1 MHKCAID
8 YNIKQDIK
16 VEHGEIEYVNNL
28 FKRTLKIHFYNP
40 LINEPLIKFVYF
52 IKNAKVV
59 KTDNNK
65 ITIVLNSN
73 DINLISS
80 IKKLD
85 DITNQ
90 ILNEKHFNSAYSI
103 IEQPLY
109 PPKMEIY
116 IDTVSSIYDIDNK
129 KISRIEHHK
138 TVMLYVEFD
147 YVIINDISVKRWRLL
162 QMKETESII
171 NLSANMF
178 DEPPKQN
185 IPQPP
190 QPPPPPPP
198 PPPQFIQ
205 PNAQHIAYIPPK
217 INIKP
222 VNNTE
227 QPKQLMFDFNE
238 LLKKKNNL
246 KPSIRVKDNICVEEK
261 FTDKLV
267 LQRLKLK
274 KNVVN
279 DKHIISDIIRFLD
292 EQIQLNS
299 ECDIL
304 DTEIADMLS
313 QE

>member
-8 YNIKQDIK
+8 YNIKQDIQ
-16 VEHGEIEYVNNL
+16 VEHSEIEYVNNL
-28 FKRTLKIHFYNP
+28 FKRTFKIHFYNP
-40 LINEPLIKFVYF
+40 LINEPLIKFVYY

-73 DINLISS
+73 DVNLISS

-90 ILNEKHFNSAYSI
+90 ILNEKQFGSAYSI

-109 PPKMEIY
+109 PPKMDIY
-116 IDTVSSIYDIDNK
+116 IDTISSIYDINNK

-138 TVMLYVEFD
+138 TVMLYIEFD

-162 QMKETESII
+162 QMKETEPLI

-185 IPQPP
+185 IQHP
-190 QPPPPPPP
+190 PPPPPPP

-205 PNAQHIAYIPPK
+205 PNVQHIAYIPPK

-222 VNNTE
+222 TNNIE

-246 KPSIRVKDNICVEEK
+246 KPSIRVKENICIEEK

-267 LQRLKLK
+267 SQRLKLK
-274 KNVVN
+274 KKVVN
-279 DKHIISDIIRFLD
+279 DKHIISDIIKFLD
-292 EQIQLNS
+292 EQIQLNNEYEIS
-299 ECDIL
+299 DI
-304 DTEIADMLS
+304 EISNMLS